1 MATKVADL
9 SYHHTRSLGF
19 RRMPVMSTASYFTI
33 PLNLSPFEQAEYG
46 IPLLWPK
53 EEALELLRG
62 TGTQMYLLYSNKST
76 NTDKE
81 GTELDEHYQCVRLE
95 RYSEWQDHVAPL
107 SRQYPKLFPPSVYSL
122 AEYVFLFLFS
132 FSIFSFSCP
141 TYPSQCFVRIVS
153 LASHV
158 FFFWHISKMSQTSRH
173 NRVISSSSRLEGS
186 LVREQ

>member
-1 MATKVADL
+1 M
-9 SYHHTRSLGF
+9 S
-19 RRMPVMSTASYFTI
+19 VMSTASYFTI

-122 AEYVFLFLFS
+122 AEYVFLFYFPFLYFLFLVL
-132 FSIFSFSCP
+132 P

-158 FFFWHISKMSQTSRH
+158 FFFWHISKMSQTGRH
-173 NRVISSSSRLEGS
+173 TQVISSSSRLEGS
-186 LVREQ
+186 LVREQE